1 MKEYFTFPAR
11 EEIKAATNICCG
23 RFCGSCE
30 TPVEYAWRAR
40 DVDMSA
46 LLDMAIENELTQA
59 EQKAV
64 YLRWFENLSN
74 RLTASALGVSEAVAS
89 KTLRRAQAKLHKA
102 LRYAVYYQHNINREA
117 VVPAA
122 VERARA
128 VLAARLMNAEN
139 FARQIKKE
147 RVMRGYD
154 ENQVEKYAG
163 IKKGRIKAIENGFEP
178 SPEEKA
184 RLCAFFALMPAENET
199 NTKEKNEHENALRTR
214 NRISAAG

>member
-64 YLRWFENLSN
+64 
-74 RLTASALGVSEAVAS
+74 ADGSAESG
-89 KTLRRAQAKLHKA
+89 
-102 LRYAVYYQHNINREA
+102 
-117 VVPAA
+117 
-122 VERARA
+122 
-128 VLAARLMNAEN
+128 
-139 FARQIKKE
+139 
-147 RVMRGYD
+147 
-154 ENQVEKYAG
+154 QVEADSD
-163 IKKGRIKAIENGFEP
+163 KADGE
-178 SPEEKA
+178 
-184 RLCAFFALMPAENET
+184 
-199 NTKEKNEHENALRTR
+199 
-214 NRISAAG
+214 